1 MNWDEINNT
10 KIIFN
15 QKFKNTISYV
25 RDIYVSPG
33 ELIDVDCANKL
44 REYLK
49 NDADLDVSKLGAY
62 NLADTYAFVIC
73 LCFNQETIQNC
84 DNWFDLTKEL
94 QKCYRQDEDE
104 DEKDFEKSI
113 YDHCACGHK
122 IHEVYIFEGEYTKA
136 VVGNVCIYKSVITN
150 DIVKNKLKK
159 DKSTKTKHA
168 YRMKKDKTEDWA
180 ETHVRCLGS
189 KKYEICDSLIDK
201 AEASWKK
208 RCRECHIKFKFPI
221 KKTTEKRQCI
231 ECQLP
236 IFKSAPAYK
245 VRCYECH
252 SKHKS
257 E

>member
-1 MNWDEINNT
+1 MNWDEINHT
-10 KIIFN
+10 KLIFN
-15 QKFKNTISYV
+15 QKFKDTISYV

-62 NLADTYAFVIC
+62 NMADTYAFVIC

-94 QKCYRQDEDE
+94 QKCHRLDEDE
-104 DEKDFEKSI
+104 TEKYFEQSN

-122 IHEVYIFEGEYTKA
+122 IQEVWIFEGEYTKA
-136 VVGNVCIYKSVITN
+136 VVGSICITKSVITN
-150 DIVKNKLKK
+150 DTVKNKLKK
-159 DKSTKTKHA
+159 HKSTKTKYA
-168 YRMKKDKTEDWA
+168 RRMKKDKTEDWFKSKS
-180 ETHVRCLGS
+180 HVRCLGS
-189 KKYEICDSLIDK
+189 KEYEICSVLIDK
-201 AEASWKK
+201 VDASWKK
-208 RCRECHIKFKFPI
+208 RCRECHTLFNNPI
-221 KKTTEKRQCI
+221 SENRQCL

-236 IFKSAPAYK
+236 IFKSEPAYK

-257 E
+257 K